1 MRGVE
6 RGVATDVGLTP
17 RSAGLN
23 ASTVFSPTPILDGR
37 EKIGVLNSVLDVAN
51 MVDERPVGVAMNTG
65 DVDDDT
71 G

>member
-1 MRGVE
+1 M
-6 RGVATDVGLTP
+6 
-17 RSAGLN
+17 AGKRW
-23 ASTVFSPTPILDGR
+23 VC
-37 EKIGVLNSVLDVAN
+37 LNSVLDVAN